1 MTDSAA
7 KDPAQ
12 FWSIKRP
19 LWLTVIAV
27 LVLVGGFGAWAVQS
41 SLAGAV
47 VAPGKIEVADNRQV
61 LQHPEG
67 GVVAE
72 VLVGEGDNVAA
83 GDLLIRLEPG
93 QLELE
98 RGVTQARLFEVRVR
112 RARLEAERDGAGEI
126 EFDPALLASATA
138 RSEFLD
144 LLRGQETLFYARR
157 DTIDREKEKLQGRIV
172 QIEAQTEALEAQE
185 AALREQ
191 LDLTAEELSRQDTLL
206 EQGLSRSEP
215 IVRLKRDRAQ
225 LKGSLGEILARQ
237 AEAKE
242 RVIETELE
250 IIQLSTVRRE
260 EAITELRELRVREE
274 ELRQQLFDLDRRL
287 LELEIYAPVAGRIL
301 ELSILG
307 PKSVV
312 RPADPIVSLVPEG
325 RDFVISTRVP
335 TIHVDQVYVGQ
346 DVLLRFPAFDLRTIP
361 DLFGS
366 VIQVSADAFT
376 EEETGQSYYK
386 AEVSLSSEEQA
397 KLEGRELIPGMPVE
411 AFIRTRDRTPLSYF
425 LEPVSVYL
433 NRAFRES

>member
-12 FWSIKRP
+12 FWSINRP

-27 LVLVGGFGAWAVQS
+27 MVLVGGFGAWAVQS

-72 VLVGEGDNVAA
+72 VLIGEGDNVAA

-112 RARLEAERDGAGEI
+112 RARLEAERDGAEEI

-138 RSEFLD
+138 RSEFPD

-287 LELEIYAPVAGRIL
+287 QELEIYAPVAGRIL

-366 VIQVSADAFT
+366 VMQVSADAFT